1 MEKIVR
7 EFIQENNLIEAGQTV
22 GVAVSGGPDSMALL
36 SCLCLLAPSAFFSV
50 VCVHFE
56 HGIRG
61 QESLDDADF
70 VSQYCAEHNIP
81 FYMSAADVPSLAE
94 EWHVG
99 KQSAA
104 KRAREEYFKSLTE
117 NGDVDVIATA
127 HHLDDNAES
136 VLMHILRGSGTD
148 GLRGIHPKNAE
159 IIRPLLCVNRQEI
172 LAYLEE
178 KGIGYVTDKTNEENE
193 YTRNF
198 IRNVLMPQLRERI
211 NPDVAGALNRLS
223 VIAEYDAKYIGDMA
237 QRDFA
242 QCAKVLNDSVEIDIG
257 MFGRLSEAIRCRI
270 VRLACEK
277 LYITQDVQNVH
288 VLSVLALADKNRTG
302 SRVNLSNNL
311 YAAVEYGK
319 LLIGF
324 SARESDVSFCM
335 PFDFEATNELPDGS
349 TVAIGDVYECDYENS
364 DPNIAYVDA
373 DKLPGALMLRTRY
386 HGDMIHP
393 LGAPGKKKLKDY
405 FIDKKLPR
413 GERDKTPLLADGSRI
428 VWAAGHVIDDEC
440 RVTDDTTR
448 IYCLKYMKKREDA

>member
-36 SCLCLLAPSAFFSV
+36 SCLCSFAPSDFFSV

-70 VSQYCAEHNIP
+70 VSRYCAEHNIP

-104 KRAREEYFKSLTE
+104 KRAREEYFASLIE
-117 NGDVDVIATA
+117 NGDADVIATA

-148 GLRGIHPKNAE
+148 GLRGIHVKTGAAV
-159 IIRPLLCVNRQEI
+159 RPLLCVTRSEI

-178 KGIGYVTDKTNEENE
+178 KGIGYVTDQTNEENE

-198 IRNVLMPQLRERI
+198 VRNVLMPQIRERI

-223 VIAEYDAKYIGDMA
+223 VIAEYDAKFIGEVA
-237 QRDFA
+237 QAEFA
-242 QCAKVLNDSVEIDIG
+242 HCATMIPDGVEIDIEK
-257 MFGRLSEAIRCRI
+257 FGCLSEAIRCRI

-277 LYITQDVQNVH
+277 LYIMQDVENVH
-288 VLSVLALADKNRTG
+288 VLSVMTLAEKNRTG

-324 SARESDVSFCM
+324 SARETDVSFCM

-349 TVAIGDVYECDYENS
+349 KIVCCDVYECDYQNS
-364 DPNIAYVDA
+364 DPAVAYVDA
-373 DKLPGALMLRTRY
+373 DKLPDQLMLRTRY
-386 HGDMIHP
+386 HGDTIHP

-413 GERDKTPLLADGSRI
+413 AQRDKTPLLADGSRI
-428 VWAAGHVIDDEC
+428 LWVAGHVIDHEC
-440 RVTDDTTR
+440 RVTQDTSR
-448 IYCLKYMKKREDA
+448 IYCLNYIKKREDT

>member
-36 SCLCLLAPSAFFSV
+36 SCLCFLAPLAFFSV

-70 VSQYCAEHNIP
+70 VSRYCAEHNIP

-94 EWHVG
+94 EWHMG

-104 KRAREEYFKSLTE
+104 KRAREEYFKSLIQ

-148 GLRGIHPKNAE
+148 GLRGIHPQNGPM
-159 IIRPLLCVNRQEI
+159 IRPLLCVTRQQI

-178 KGIGYVTDKTNEENE
+178 KEIGYVTDRTNGENE

-198 IRNVLMPQLRERI
+198 IRNVLMPQLRDRI

-223 VIAEYDAKYIGDMA
+223 VIAEYDAGFIRGEAEKEFGNCA
-237 QRDFA
+237 Q
-242 QCAKVLNDSVEIDIG
+242 VLNGSVEIDIEALS
-257 MFGRLSEAIRCRI
+257 RLSKAVRCRI
-270 VRLACEK
+270 VRLACER
-277 LYITQDVQNVH
+277 LHITQDVENAH
-288 VLSVLALADKNRTG
+288 VLCVLALAERNRTG
-302 SRVNLSNNL
+302 ARANLSNNL

-324 SARESDVSFCM
+324 SAREADVSFCM
-335 PFDFEATNELPDGS
+335 PFDFEAANELPDGS
-349 TVAIGDVYECDYENS
+349 RIICGEVYECDYENS
-364 DPNIAYVDA
+364 DPDVAYVDA
-373 DKLPGALMLRTRY
+373 DKLPQRLMLRTRY
-386 HGDMIHP
+386 RGDTIHP

-413 GERDKTPLLADGSRI
+413 QERERTPLLADGSRI
-428 VWAAGHVIDDEC
+428 IWAAGHVIDDEC
-440 RVTDDTTR
+440 RVTGDTTR
-448 IYCLKYMKKREDA
+448 IYCLKYTKKQEDA